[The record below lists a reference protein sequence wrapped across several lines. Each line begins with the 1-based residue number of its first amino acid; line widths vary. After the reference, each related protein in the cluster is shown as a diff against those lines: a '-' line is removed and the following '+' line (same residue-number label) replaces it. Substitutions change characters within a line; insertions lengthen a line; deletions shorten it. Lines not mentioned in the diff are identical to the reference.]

1 MNVRGACFAFALLLA
16 CSLTATA
23 GPRVSFVRVIPA
35 PHDLG
40 AQSSIALIYA
50 IGSSDR
56 ISTFLDVFS
65 DHTGRELHFEN
76 AIEHRQHLLGNH
88 IDEAGFKALRRDHP
102 ADVYLG
108 INQFTCTFS
117 EHEAE
122 GSERDVDGER
132 VKRPH
137 VWADATCTARID
149 VLSGATGKRTL
160 SFAVRGEGTSPRV
173 AELTAEERNIALDQA
188 ARYAAIEAQENIT
201 PRKLRESIELDDT
214 APSFEEG
221 LAMIVGSRFDDARA
235 IWEAALRRH
244 ESSAALQYDLG
255 AVCEAMGDLRAA
267 RDYYQQA
274 LRLSPAEKRYRVELD
289 LFRKR
294 NGASRTSP

>member
-1 MNVRGACFAFALLLA
+1 MNVRRACFAFTLFFA
-16 CSLTATA
+16 CSA
-23 GPRVSFVRVIPA
+23 GAIAAPRLSFVRVVPP

-40 AQSSIALIYA
+40 AQSDIVLIYA
-50 IGSSDR
+50 IGDSDR
-56 ISTFLDVFS
+56 ISTFVDVFS
-65 DHTGRELHFEN
+65 DHTSRELRFEN

-88 IDEAGFKALRRDHP
+88 LDEAPFAALRRDHP

-108 INQFTCTFS
+108 IKQFSCTLS

-122 GSERDVDGER
+122 GSERDGDGER

-137 VWADATCTARID
+137 VWADATCSARID
-149 VLSGATGKRTL
+149 ILSGKTGKRTV

-188 ARYAAIEAQENIT
+188 ARYAAIEAQETIT
-201 PRKLRESIELDDT
+201 PRKVRESIELDDT

-221 LAMIVGSRFDDARA
+221 LAMIVSSRFDDARA

-244 ESSAALQYDLG
+244 QESAALQYDLG
-255 AVCEAMGDLRAA
+255 AVCEAMGDLGAA

-274 LRLSPAEKRYRVELD
+274 LRLSPKENRYRVELD

-294 NGASRTSP
+294 NGSAK